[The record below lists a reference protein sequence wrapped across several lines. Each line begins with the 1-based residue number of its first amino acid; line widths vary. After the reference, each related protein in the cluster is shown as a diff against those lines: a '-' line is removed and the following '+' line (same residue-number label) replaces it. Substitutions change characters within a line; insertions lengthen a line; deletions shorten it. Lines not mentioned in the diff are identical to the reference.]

1 MAQSGKIIIALSNIE
16 TANKL
21 KSLLVQEGYDIIGL
35 CTSGNEL
42 IRLVMQYSPDLVLV
56 GYKFKDMSL
65 LDVYETLVDTTSFLA
80 IVNEPY
86 RSFIEEDTDIYCIGT
101 KISNVLLTN
110 AIDLIFQGK
119 KRIKKLRDQVEKLEH
134 TIEDR
139 KLIEKAK
146 GQLMSTSGLTENE
159 AFRYMQKISMDSGK
173 RMKDIASLIL
183 SEITI
188 TYKYS

>member
-1 MAQSGKIIIALSNIE
+1 MAQKGRIIIALSNIE

-21 KSLLVQEGYDIIGL
+21 KSLLTQEGYDIISV

-42 IRLVMQYSPDLVLV
+42 IRMVMQYSPDLVLV

-65 LDVYETLVDTTSFLA
+65 LDVYETLYDTTSFLA

-86 RSFIEEDTDIYCIGT
+86 RSYIEEDTDIYCIGT

-110 AIDLIFQGK
+110 AIDLIFQS
-119 KRIKKLRDQVEKLEH
+119 KRRILKLKQQVEKLEH
-134 TIEDR
+134 TLEDR

-146 GQLMSTSGLTENE
+146 GQLMYNSGLTENE

-173 RMKDIASLIL
+173 KMRDIASLL
-183 SEITI
+183 LREQE
-188 TYKYS
+188 

>member
-1 MAQSGKIIIALSNIE
+1 MARDGKIIIALSNIE
-16 TANKL
+16 TAKKL
-21 KSLLVQEGYDIIGL
+21 NNLLTQEGYDIIAM

-42 IRLVMQYSPDLVLV
+42 IRLVLQNSPDLVLV

-86 RSFIEEDTDIYCIGT
+86 RSYIEEDTDIYCIGT

-110 AIDLIFQGK
+110 AIDLIFQS
-119 KRIKKLRDQVEKLEH
+119 KRRIMKLKQKVEKLEH
-134 TIEDR
+134 TLEDR

-146 GQLMSTSGLTENE
+146 GQLMATSGITESE
-159 AFRYMQKISMDSGK
+159 AFRYMQKISMDSGR

-183 SEITI
+183 SEVQ
-188 TYKYS
+188 

>member
-1 MAQSGKIIIALSNIE
+1 MVQSEKGKLIIALSNVEI
-16 TANKL
+16 AKKL
-21 KSLLVQEGYDIIGL
+21 KTLLTQEGFDIIAL

-65 LDVYETLVDTTSFLA
+65 LDVYETLVDLTSFLA

-110 AIDLIFQGK
+110 AIDLIFQSK
-119 KRIKKLRDQVEKLEH
+119 RRIKKLKEQVEKLEH
-134 TIEDR
+134 TLEDR

-146 GQLMSTSGLTENE
+146 GQLMATSGLTENE

-183 SEITI
+183 SEIQ
-188 TYKYS
+188 

>member
-1 MAQSGKIIIALSNIE
+1 MAHNGRIVIALSNIE

-21 KSLLVQEGYDIIGL
+21 KSLLTQEGYDIISL

-42 IRLVMQYSPDLVLV
+42 IRLVLQYSPDLVLV

-65 LDVYETLVDTTSFLA
+65 LDVYETLYDTTSFLA

-86 RSFIEEDTDIYCIGT
+86 RSYIEEDTDIYCIGT

-110 AIDLIFQGK
+110 AIDLIFQSK
-119 KRIKKLRDQVEKLEH
+119 RRIKKLKDQVEKLEN
-134 TIEDR
+134 TLEVR
-139 KLIEKAK
+139 KLVEKAK
-146 GQLMSTSGLTENE
+146 GLLMQNSGLTEHE

-173 RMKDIASLIL
+173 KMRDIASLLL
-183 SEITI
+183 SEAE
-188 TYKYS
+188 

>member
-1 MAQSGKIIIALSNIE
+1 MAHNGRIVIALSNIE

-21 KSLLVQEGYDIIGL
+21 KSLLTQEGYYIISL

-42 IRLVMQYSPDLVLV
+42 IRVVLQYSPDLVLV

-65 LDVYETLVDTTSFLA
+65 LDVYETLYDTTSFLA

-86 RSFIEEDTDIYCIGT
+86 RSYIEEDTDIYCMGT
-101 KISNVLLTN
+101 KISSVLLTN
-110 AIDLIFQGK
+110 AIDLIFQSK
-119 KRIKKLRDQVEKLEH
+119 RRIKKLKQKVEKLEH
-134 TIEDR
+134 TLEDR

-146 GQLMSTSGLTENE
+146 GQLMMTSGLSENE
-159 AFRYMQKISMDSGK
+159 AFRYMQKLSMDSGR

-183 SEITI
+183 KELE
-188 TYKYS
+188 

>member
-1 MAQSGKIIIALSNIE
+1 MAQKGKIIIALSNIE
-16 TANKL
+16 TGNKL
-21 KSLLVQEGYDIIGL
+21 KSLLVQEGYDVIGL

-65 LDVYETLVDTTSFLA
+65 LDVYETLVDATSFLA

-101 KISNVLLTN
+101 KISNVLLSN

-119 KRIKKLRDQVEKLEH
+119 KRIKKLRDKVEKLEH
-134 TIEDR
+134 TLEDR

-146 GQLMSTSGLTENE
+146 GKLMSTSGITENE
-159 AFRYMQKISMDSGK
+159 AFRYMQKISMDSG
-173 RMKDIASLIL
+173 RTMRDIASLIL
-183 SEITI
+183 SEIQ
-188 TYKYS
+188 